1 MNQGHIKVS
10 LLDCRHGRLV
20 VKDNAIKVS
29 TLHHIQCCLHPIWNV
44 IIKRKGGRRRYS
56 TSPVLMCATHYLYV
70 MDYDT
75 RSQVFDMCIASAN
88 APFAGMVHGIQR
100 YLELG
105 IESQKLILG
114 VPWYGYRYPCLPTM
128 TDVHS
133 QFCPIP
139 QVAFRGVNCS
149 DAVGSEIQYG
159 RILQRYATTAAS
171 CRSHM
176 KRDEFMDAVYFNS
189 QEEADHGNETRI
201 YQYWFDDATALTHK
215 FAWAKSMQLGGI
227 GPYTFDDLD
236 PDNFPNE
243 SRAMWSAFDAF
254 FFASNH
260 SLSVSSS
267 ESNSAGVED
276 ETSLN

>member
-1 MNQGHIKVS
+1 
-10 LLDCRHGRLV
+10 
-20 VKDNAIKVS
+20 
-29 TLHHIQCCLHPIWNV
+29 
-44 IIKRKGGRRRYS
+44 
-56 TSPVLMCATHYLYV
+56 
-70 MDYDT
+70 
-75 RSQVFDMCIASAN
+75 MCIASAN

-114 VPWYGYRYPCLPTM
+114 VPWYGYRYPCLPAM

-149 DAVGSEIQYG
+149 DAVGSEIPYG

-201 YQYWFDDATALTHK
+201 YQYWFDDAAALTHK

-227 GPYTFDDLD
+227 GPFQ
-236 PDNFPNE
+236 
-243 SRAMWSAFDAF
+243 
-254 FFASNH
+254 
-260 SLSVSSS
+260 
-267 ESNSAGVED
+267 
-276 ETSLN
+276 TSLVPCGVPLTHFSPRATAHCRYHSRNPTVLRDSFGKLSGSKSSNV